1 MVAHAA
7 QGHRELEHT
16 ADWALEVWAPDLAS
30 LLAEAARGMY
40 RLMGVVP
47 ADGPRQR
54 RRLELAATDRESL
67 LVDFLAELLYLAE
80 SEGLAFDV
88 LELEAEEKGIAA
100 SLEGAPMRSHTKDIK
115 AVTYHQL
122 EVRDTARGMETRIVF
137 DV

>member
-1 MVAHAA
+1 MVVHAA

-16 ADWALEVWAPDLAS
+16 ADWALEVWAPDLAA

-40 RLMGVVP
+40 RLMGVVL
-47 ADGPRQR
+47 ADGPRQGR
-54 RRLELAATDRESL
+54 RIELAGADRESL

-88 LELEAEEKGIAA
+88 FEIEAEEERIAA
-100 SLEGAPMRSHTKDIK
+100 SLEGAPMRSHAKDIK
-115 AVTYHQL
+115 AVTYHHL
-122 EVRDTARGMETRIVF
+122 EVRDTARGVDTRIVF